1 MNVEP
6 THHGK
11 DYNFLHSENKMCG
24 QLLMEELK
32 IKMFFS
38 EHMKMKWDCTKY
50 FLKKITNILQILVIL
65 VKDSIGW

>member
-1 MNVEP
+1 VEP
-6 THHGK
+6 TRHGK
-11 DYNFLHSENKMCG
+11 DYNFLQSENKMCG

-32 IKMFFS
+32 IKVFFFS
-38 EHMKMKWDCTKY
+38 EHMKMKWDRTKY